1 MSPRLTGRDF
11 TRDNDALTSA
21 ELLQQMQFRSVA
33 ASVRAVHSTSA
44 VGAGR
49 ALLRADQDALW
60 ASKSMAV
67 WAEGWRSGLSP
78 ALRCPPQL
86 PHE

>member
-1 MSPRLTGRDF
+1 VD
-11 TRDNDALTSA
+11 
-21 ELLQQMQFRSVA
+21 
-33 ASVRAVHSTSA
+33 STAA

-49 ALLRADQDALW
+49 ALLRADQDALR
-60 ASKSMAV
+60 AAESVAL
-67 WAEGWRSGLSP
+67 WAEGWRSGLGP